1 MGTFSY
7 PGRGS
12 QQKPAPPLL
21 TGRQRL
27 PCRTRGDLAGRK
39 DTMKRHLF
47 DGHAPA
53 SLEVEVQ
60 TSADRLLLAVA
71 GDLDLAT
78 ADQLVDLVDRT
89 CDAPPPRV
97 LIDLGERTFLDVVGL
112 RGLERVAALVS
123 ARGSALSLAGLQA
136 LQRNLIDLLDL
147 APTFGL
153 KGHGGAASAG

>member
-1 MGTFSY
+1 
-7 PGRGS
+7 
-12 QQKPAPPLL
+12 
-21 TGRQRL
+21 
-27 PCRTRGDLAGRK
+27 
-39 DTMKRHLF
+39 MKRHLF

-60 TSADRLLLAVA
+60 TSADRLPLAMA

-112 RGLERVAALVS
+112 HGLERVASLVS
-123 ARGSALSLAGLQA
+123 AAAALCRSLGCMPCSA
-136 LQRNLIDLLDL
+136 
-147 APTFGL
+147 
-153 KGHGGAASAG
+153 AASTCWASRPPSD